1 MSKMLTTKAITF
13 LSGSAGMS
21 LFPLLVHAPLP
32 ASIGGLVIAGVLA
45 HKSPEILASLKESL
59 PFSVS
64 TEEDEQE
71 TVVQEENTVERTKWD
86 KFLGRKAHPAM
97 PSVHE
102 QPKQEKET
110 APVVASGKLTNV
122 EEGIDFE
129 VGTVPPLFPVYDEDV
144 TLRLGRV
151 VATGE
156 RFDPHFNALIGKG
169 WVAAANQGFGKS
181 ILNGV
186 IIERAGRCGLPVI
199 VLDHKGEYHTVKEL
213 SFMNALLV
221 GDSGTDYALPIGNGS
236 DELALYADAFI
247 EHVMQGRYQ
256 AIISL
261 PSYGSGWLGKA
272 TISAAIGQALMRYA
286 EKQRRLGNKLLP
298 CLVIMDEAQ
307 LYLPQDQTLLPP
319 EALENKATLSELKNA
334 YFALVSNGRSAGYTL
349 GFATQ
354 SLTYLAKWA
363 IKSSQVRIFGRHAE
377 KNDLDMCESIINPL
391 VATRKDI
398 ETFPPGVG
406 VVFGLTP
413 QPMIVQFD
421 KKQSRDESET
431 PKMEM
436 LRRPRSVLQEQR
448 VQPRVYVPLP
458 QRSVESDVQPVT
470 PMRPYIVPTQQERE
484 VTQPLH
490 RQVETTGHFTS
501 ALTKEQQT
509 ALRLYRN
516 GMTYRELAALMT
528 QSGVE
533 IGKDKAGEL
542 IKLLKAKKL
551 IA

>member
-1 MSKMLTTKAITF
+1 MQEQQQNETKQSLRQSLLLCASSTAPIEIAALIAHNPTVGAI
-13 LSGSAGMS
+13 G
-21 LFPLLVHAPLP
+21 
-32 ASIGGLVIAGVLA
+32 VIAGMVA
-45 HKSPEILASLKESL
+45 WREGPKMYQGFKRYL
-59 PFSVS
+59 PQSIQDTIAEVA
-64 TEEDEQE
+64 QP
-71 TVVQEENTVERTKWD
+71 VEVTLSRN
-86 KFLGRKAHPAM
+86 RM
-97 PSVHE
+97 

-110 APVVASGKLTNV
+110 MPVVTSGRVTDVDDDDN
-122 EEGIDFE
+122 GS
-129 VGTVPPLFPVYDEDV
+129 VPPLFPAYEEDV
-144 TLRLGRV
+144 TLRLGKV
-151 VATGE
+151 VATGQ

-186 IIERAGRCGLPVI
+186 IIERAGMCELPVI

-213 SFMNALLV
+213 QFMNALLV
-221 GDSGTDYALPIGNGS
+221 GSSGPDYALSINEDP
-236 DELALYADAFI
+236 DVTAEDVDTLVEY
-247 EHVMQGRYQ
+247 VMQGRYQ
-256 AIISL
+256 AIINL

-319 EALENKATLSELKNA
+319 EALKNSAVLAELKNA

-354 SLTYLAKWA
+354 SLTYIAKWA
-363 IKSSQVRIFGRHAE
+363 IKSSQVKIFGRHVE
-377 KNDLDMCESIINPL
+377 KNDLDMCEQSINPTI
-391 VATRKDI
+391 ATREDI
-398 ETFPPGVG
+398 QAFRPGEC

-431 PKMEM
+431 PKIEM
-436 LRRPRSVLQEQR
+436 LRNVQRPAMTEQR

-458 QRSVESDVQPVT
+458 QRRDESDVQPVT
-470 PMRPYIVPTQQERE
+470 PIRPYIVPTQQERE
-484 VTQPLH
+484 STQPLQ
-490 RQVETTGHFTS
+490 RQTETTGHFTS
-501 ALTKEQQT
+501 ALTAEQK
-509 ALRLYRN
+509 AAMRLYQP
-516 GMTYRELAALMT
+516 GMGYRDLAILMT
-528 QSGVE
+528 KEGFKME
-533 IGKDKAGEL
+533 KDKAGK
-542 IKLLKAKKL
+542 IVQTLKAKKM